1 MMEARPKPRIAE
13 RQGDVMTAQVSVDR
27 GLDEFDHEFVAAKFG
42 GDSWELNVKAQATEL
57 LMLRDIRTMDWET
70 RRSAKLGTSAGAN
83 VYWCSDG
90 KTATI
95 MVGHDDETWDVAVS
109 VPVELVD
116 DLVRQVDQL

>member
-1 MMEARPKPRIAE
+1 
-13 RQGDVMTAQVSVDR
+13 MTEQVSVDME
-27 GLDEFDHEFVAAKFG
+27 LDEFDHEFVNAKFA
-42 GDSWELNVKAQATEL
+42 GDSWELNVKAQASEL
-57 LMLRDIRTMDWET
+57 LMLREIRNMDWDT
-70 RRSAKLGTSAGAN
+70 RRSAKLGNSAVAN

-95 MVGHDDETWDVAVS
+95 MVSHDDETWDVAVS